1 MKRFILPLITLLSL
15 ASLQSAEAAERV
27 GAQRLDVS
35 VPSRAAPLA
44 VTIWYP
50 AGVGGERALI
60 GDDRLFK
67 GTEAWRD
74 APPAEGRRPLILLS
88 HGSGGAVETMGW
100 IARQLAE
107 AGYIVA
113 GPNHPG
119 TTRGDSTP
127 LQTTEIW
134 RRPTD
139 VSELLTALLERPD
152 WKDRIDADRIG
163 AFGFSLGGYTVMAL
177 AGVQVELEAYGRYC
191 DANRRAADCV
201 WFASAGV
208 DVRRTDRARFE
219 RSNLDRRIS
228 MAFVVDPAIT
238 RAMTVESLKGV
249 AISTHIVNLGDGG
262 QIPLS
267 VRGDDVAARIQ
278 GARYDLVS
286 GAAHLSFLAECQAG
300 AVTFLKSVGESDPLC
315 DDAEGAPKSRARIHE
330 EIAAIALAAF
340 QRDFSR

>member
-1 MKRFILPLITLLSL
+1 MKRFILSFFTLLSL
-15 ASLQSAEAAERV
+15 AAMQSAEAEERI
-27 GAQRLDVS
+27 GAQRLEVS
-35 VPSRAAPLA
+35 VPSRAAPLV

-50 AGVGGERALI
+50 AGVGGERGLI

-67 GTEAWRD
+67 GAEAWRG

-88 HGSGGAVETMGW
+88 HGSGGAVEGMGW
-100 IARQLAE
+100 VASQLAA

-139 VSELLTALLERPD
+139 LSELLTALLARPD
-152 WKDRIDADRIG
+152 WRDRIDADRIG
-163 AFGFSLGGYTVMAL
+163 AFGFSLGGYTVLAL
-177 AGVQVELEAYGRYC
+177 AGVQVELEGYGRYC
-191 DANRRAADCV
+191 DANRSAADCV

-208 DVRRTDRARFE
+208 EVRKTDRAQFE
-219 RSNLDRRIS
+219 RSNLDRRIR

-238 RAMTVESLKGV
+238 RAMTAESLKGV
-249 AISTHIVNLGDGG
+249 AIPTHIANLGDRG

-267 VRGDDVAARIQ
+267 VRGDDIAAKIS

-286 GAAHLSFLAECQAG
+286 GSTHLSFLAECQPGG
-300 AVTFLKSVGESDPLC
+300 AAFLKTVGESDPLC
-315 DDAEGAPKSRARIHE
+315 DDAEGAPKSRAQIHQ
-330 EIAAIALAAF
+330 EIAAIALVAF
-340 QRDFSR
+340 QREFAR